1 MDFLLRI
8 WRGSPD
14 PPRFR
19 AIRHLYRIVRKQ
31 NFPEALGRRLLRRWL
46 STEQLAQ
53 FDARNFFDVIGCH
66 TTKRYRIY
74 YASVANVEE
83 LDKVGR
89 PIMRY
94 CFIPKGDLVPGD
106 VMLAQKIALE
116 TNELAALAVANRFAP
131 QPQHPTWR
139 GHPQTS
145 RSTARR
151 GPSLCQGH
159 AHVRM
164 ARSGRN

>member
-14 PPRFR
+14 LPRFR
-19 AIRHLYRIVRKQ
+19 AIRELYNIVRKS
-31 NFPEALGRRLLRRWL
+31 NFPEARGRRLLRRWL
-46 STEQLAQ
+46 SAEQLAQ

-66 TTKRYRIY
+66 TAKRYRIY
-74 YASVANVEE
+74 YANVANVEE

-116 TNELAALAVANRFAP
+116 TDELAALAVANRFVP
-131 QPQHPTWR
+131 QRRRPT
-139 GHPQTS
+139 
-145 RSTARR
+145 
-151 GPSLCQGH
+151 
-159 AHVRM
+159 
-164 ARSGRN
+164 

>member
-1 MDFLLRI
+1 MASSRLRI

-14 PPRFR
+14 LPRFR
-19 AIRHLYRIVRKQ
+19 AVRRLYRMLRV
-31 NFPEALGRRLLRRWL
+31 PEARGRRLLRRWL

-66 TTKRYRIY
+66 TSKRYRIY

-131 QPQHPTWR
+131 A
-139 GHPQTS
+139 
-145 RSTARR
+145 AR
-151 GPSLCQGH
+151 PP
-159 AHVRM
+159 A
-164 ARSGRN
+164 

>member
-19 AIRHLYRIVRKQ
+19 AIRQLYRIVREH
-31 NFPEALGRRLLRRWL
+31 NFPEARGRRLLRRWL
-46 STEQLAQ
+46 SAEQLAQ

-66 TTKRYRIY
+66 TANRYRIY
-74 YASVANVEE
+74 YANVANVEE

-131 QPQHPTWR
+131 QTQHPT
-139 GHPQTS
+139 
-145 RSTARR
+145 
-151 GPSLCQGH
+151 
-159 AHVRM
+159 
-164 ARSGRN
+164 

>member
-14 PPRFR
+14 LPRFR
-19 AIRHLYRIVRKQ
+19 AIRQLYEIVRKN
-31 NFPEALGRRLLRRWL
+31 NFPEARGRRLLRRWL
-46 STEQLAQ
+46 SAEQLAQ

-66 TTKRYRIY
+66 TAKRYRIY
-74 YASVANVEE
+74 YANVANVEE

-116 TNELAALAVANRFAP
+116 TNELAALAVANRLTPA
-131 QPQHPTWR
+131 
-139 GHPQTS
+139 
-145 RSTARR
+145 AR
-151 GPSLCQGH
+151 PP
-159 AHVRM
+159 A
-164 ARSGRN
+164 

>member
-19 AIRHLYRIVRKQ
+19 AIRQLYRIVRKQ
-31 NFPEALGRRLLRRWL
+31 NFPEARGRRLLRRWL
-46 STEQLAQ
+46 SAEQLAQ

-66 TTKRYRIY
+66 TAKRYRIY
-74 YASVANVEE
+74 YANVANVEE

-89 PIMRY
+89 PIVRY

-116 TNELAALAVANRFAP
+116 TDELAALAVANRFAP
-131 QPQHPTWR
+131 QPQRLT
-139 GHPQTS
+139 
-145 RSTARR
+145 
-151 GPSLCQGH
+151 
-159 AHVRM
+159 
-164 ARSGRN
+164 

>member
-8 WRGSPD
+8 WRGAPD

-19 AIRHLYRIVRKQ
+19 AIRRLYRIVRKH
-31 NFPEALGRRLLRRWL
+31 NFPEARGRRLLRRWL
-46 STEQLAQ
+46 SAEQLAQ
-53 FDARNFFDVIGCH
+53 FDAHNFFDVIGCH
-66 TTKRYRIY
+66 TAKRYRIY
-74 YASVANVEE
+74 YANVANVEE

-131 QPQHPTWR
+131 QTQHPI
-139 GHPQTS
+139 
-145 RSTARR
+145 
-151 GPSLCQGH
+151 
-159 AHVRM
+159 
-164 ARSGRN
+164 

>member
-14 PPRFR
+14 PLLFR
-19 AIRHLYRIVRKQ
+19 AVGDLYRIVRKS
-31 NFPEALGRRLLRRWL
+31 NSPEARGRRLLRRWL
-46 STEQLAQ
+46 SAEQLAQ

-66 TTKRYRIY
+66 TANRYRIY
-74 YASVANVEE
+74 YENVANVEE

-116 TNELAALAVANRFAP
+116 TDELAALAVANRFAP
-131 QPQHPTWR
+131 QPQ
-139 GHPQTS
+139 
-145 RSTARR
+145 RR
-151 GPSLCQGH
+151 I
-159 AHVRM
+159 
-164 ARSGRN
+164 

>member
-8 WRGSPD
+8 WRGSPN

-19 AIRHLYRIVRKQ
+19 AIRQLYGIVRKH
-31 NFPEALGRRLLRRWL
+31 NLPEARGRRLLRRWL
-46 STEQLAQ
+46 SAEQLAQ
-53 FDARNFFDVIGCH
+53 FDGRNFFDVIGCH
-66 TTKRYRIY
+66 TAKRYRIY

-116 TNELAALAVANRFAP
+116 SDELAALAVANRFAP
-131 QPQHPTWR
+131 A
-139 GHPQTS
+139 
-145 RSTARR
+145 AR
-151 GPSLCQGH
+151 PP
-159 AHVRM
+159 A
-164 ARSGRN
+164 

>member
-14 PPRFR
+14 PLLFR
-19 AIRHLYRIVRKQ
+19 AVGDLYRIVRKS
-31 NFPEALGRRLLRRWL
+31 NSPEARGRRLLRRWL
-46 STEQLAQ
+46 SAEQLAQ

-66 TTKRYRIY
+66 TAKRYRIY
-74 YASVANVEE
+74 YANVANVEE

-116 TNELAALAVANRFAP
+116 TDELAALAVANRFAP
-131 QPQHPTWR
+131 QPQ
-139 GHPQTS
+139 
-145 RSTARR
+145 RR
-151 GPSLCQGH
+151 I
-159 AHVRM
+159 
-164 ARSGRN
+164 

>member
-1 MDFLLRI
+1 MDLLLRI

-19 AIRHLYRIVRKQ
+19 AIRQLYRIVRKH
-31 NFPEALGRRLLRRWL
+31 NFPEARGRRLLRRWL
-46 STEQLAQ
+46 SAEQLAQ

-66 TTKRYRIY
+66 TANRYRIY
-74 YASVANVEE
+74 YANVANVEE

-116 TNELAALAVANRFAP
+116 TDELAALAVANRFAP
-131 QPQHPTWR
+131 QPQW
-139 GHPQTS
+139 
-145 RSTARR
+145 A
-151 GPSLCQGH
+151 
-159 AHVRM
+159 
-164 ARSGRN
+164 N